1 MKPFHGLFFNKERV
15 CPWWLAWT
23 FDNPLRRVIHK
34 PEAIVGPYLHEG
46 MTVADIGCGMGYFSL
61 AMAKIVGEGGIVIA
75 VDLQQ
80 KMLDLMQARA
90 GKAGVAHQ
98 VHSVRATTEDIGIKD
113 PVDFVLLF
121 WMAHEVK
128 DIPRFFGQIYSVL
141 KKGGN
146 VLYVEPRLH
155 VANRRFQEILGHAR
169 QAGFQINEAPL
180 IRLSRAA
187 VLSKKG

>member
-1 MKPFHGLFFNKERV
+1 MKPFQGLFFKEV

-98 VHSVRATTEDIGIKD
+98 IHSVCATTEDIGIKD

-128 DIPRFFGQIYSVL
+128 NIPRFFGQIYSVL

-146 VLYVEPRLH
+146 ILYVEPRLH
-155 VANRRFQEILGHAR
+155 VPDRRFQEILGHAR
-169 QAGFQINEAPL
+169 QAGFQINDAPQV
-180 IRLSRAA
+180 RLSRAA